1 MRTKLP
7 CEVIPAIHAMMALV
21 LVIAPIE
28 GIELPCLE
36 SFISLFYS
44 HQKNLFAKIL
54 FFLQSNTHSITFSS
68 RTILPPTLSSMWRGQ
83 HHRAT
88 ATASLYAAAPAAAT
102 PAVQPVHPVQ
112 PIRGRVPLC
121 RGSCRGHPLPSIRPI
136 RFLRPIRFPRSIS
149 LNIILYPRRQPLI
162 GTKFEDFFL
171 ERKKTAV
178 GHISFAA
185 SSGYGSVAQ

>member
-1 MRTKLP
+1 MKHTLPRYLSQTCLLRAMRTKLA
-7 CEVIPAIHAMMALV
+7 CKVIPAILAMMALI
-21 LVIAPIE
+21 LIIAPIE

-68 RTILPPTLSSMWRGQ
+68 RTILPPTLSSLSSMWRCQ
-83 HHRAT
+83 RHRAT
-88 ATASLYAAAPAAAT
+88 ATPRQRPSMPRLLPR
-102 PAVQPVHPVQ
+102 PPP
-112 PIRGRVPLC
+112 
-121 RGSCRGHPLPSIRPI
+121 PSIRPI
-136 RFLRPIRFPRSIS
+136 RFLHSIRFPRSIS

-162 GTKFEDFFL
+162 GTKIEDFFW